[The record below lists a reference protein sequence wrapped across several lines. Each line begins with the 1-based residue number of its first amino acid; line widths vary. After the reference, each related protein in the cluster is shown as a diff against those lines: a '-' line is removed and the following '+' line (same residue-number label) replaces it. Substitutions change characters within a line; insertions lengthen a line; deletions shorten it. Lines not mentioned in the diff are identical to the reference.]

1 MQGTQ
6 IQLPT
11 LTKINKILIIAAV
24 AMFLLDS
31 ILRQTGGMSIAGL
44 LALQVDTLASGF
56 IHTFFTYII
65 IPRGLMDVLFECL
78 ILWFLGSEL
87 ESRWGTRR
95 YIFYVGFITIAAAI
109 FYLLAATAIST
120 RAAPFQGLGVISSAL
135 CVSYAVLFPERNFTF
150 MFLFPMKAR
159 IFCLLLA
166 GITLYGAFFGGGGA
180 SAVGLLGAMAM
191 GYVALMIMANPLMK
205 GLFES
210 KPSSFYEEQR
220 RKAKVQK
227 SHLKIVGKDDD
238 DKKPP
243 TYH

>member
-1 MQGTQ
+1 MQGSQ
-6 IQLPT
+6 IQLPA
-11 LTKINKILIIAAV
+11 LTKINKILIITAV
-24 AMFLLDS
+24 AVFLLDS
-31 ILRQTGGMSIAGL
+31 VLKQSSGMSLTGA
-44 LALQVDTLASGF
+44 LALQVDTFASGF

-65 IPRGLMDVLFECL
+65 VPRGLMDVLFECL

-87 ESRWGTRR
+87 EERWGQRR
-95 YIFYVGFITIAAAI
+95 YIFYVAFIAIAAAI
-109 FYLLAATAIST
+109 FYLLAATTLSG
-120 RAAPFQGLGVISSAL
+120 RAAPFQGLGPISSAL
-135 CVSYAVLFPERNFTF
+135 CVSYAVLFPERHFTF
-150 MFLFPMKAR
+150 MFIFPMKAR

-191 GYVALMIMANPLMK
+191 GYVALVVMANPMMK

-210 KPSSFYEEQR
+210 KSSSFYDDQR